1 MSGLR
6 WSAWALASL
15 FAMATSA
22 CSPSSGATA
31 ARDTAASAVSGAA
44 VITTAAALAVTT
56 VAPQMQRWTQRI
68 QASGSIAPFQP
79 IDIAAPGDGLPFAT
93 VNARVGDHV
102 RAGQVLATM
111 NVTNVLPRRT
121 QAQADVVE
129 ALANLEQA
137 NAQLAG
143 SNLLNDSGAISRQ
156 ALVAAQTSARVGAAH
171 LSSARARLAA
181 IDLELR
187 DATLKA
193 PTDAIVASSH
203 ATPGSVPA
211 AGSAVFSLVGG
222 GRLEWRAQLD
232 LRSIASIRERQ
243 GAEVVGPDGSVVAGT
258 VSRMSPLLDTDTQ
271 MGTAYVE
278 LPATPALKIG
288 GVVSGTIV
296 GARADVLSLPGSSVS
311 THDGFDYAWTVDN
324 ANRVHEIKL
333 ETGRRQD
340 GRVEVLGGLPPGE
353 RVIERGVGLLNE
365 NDVVSVSRAPEQKQS
380 DTPTPTQTATR

>member
-6 WSAWALASL
+6 WGAWALAPL
-15 FAMATSA
+15 FAIATTA
-22 CSPSSGATA
+22 CSPSSGGTAAHDAAALAASTATA
-31 ARDTAASAVSGAA
+31 
-44 VITTAAALAVTT
+44 IPTAAALTVTT
-56 VAPQMQRWTQRI
+56 VAAQMQRWTQSI
-68 QASGSIAPFQP
+68 QASGSVAPLQQ
-79 IDIAAPGDGLPFAT
+79 IDITAPGDGLPFAT
-93 VNARVGDHV
+93 VSARVGDHV

-156 ALVAAQTSARVGAAH
+156 ALVAAQTSARVSAAH

-211 AGSAVFSLVGG
+211 AGSAAFSLVGG
-222 GRLEWRAQLD
+222 GRLEWRALLD
-232 LRSIASIRERQ
+232 LRSIASIREHQ
-243 GAEVVGPDGSVVAGT
+243 SAEVVCPDGGVVAGT
-258 VSRMSPLLDTDTQ
+258 VSRVSPLLDTDTQ
-271 MGTAYVE
+271 MGTVYVE
-278 LPATPALKIG
+278 LPPTPALKIG

-296 GARADVLSLPGSSVS
+296 GARTDVLSLPGSAVS
-311 THDGFDYAWTVDN
+311 THDGFDYAWTVDD

-340 GRVEVLGGLPPGE
+340 GRVEVLHGLPPGE

-365 NDVVSVSRAPEQKQS
+365 NDVVTVSRARDQTQAA
-380 DTPTPTQTATR
+380 TQTATR